1 MRALAALAVLLLLS
15 VSLSGCVGGRSTVD
29 IDGDTTD
36 EEDTSVP
43 DTVEDQTEPPP
54 EPEGDLAGECL
65 GSHQNLAQHI
75 HPYLTLSIN
84 GTSYG
89 IPQDLG
95 IDTEVC
101 PGGMHVAHT
110 HDNTSKLHIETHDP
124 VDVSVDVFFRIWG
137 MPFDSTRLDRY
148 HVNETHELVM
158 EVDGVVSDEWGD
170 HVFHDGEQIEI
181 IYRERA

>member
-1 MRALAALAVLLLLS
+1 MRTIAALAVLLLLS
-15 VSLSGCVGGRSTVD
+15 VSLSGCVGGNSDV
-29 IDGDTTD
+29 DGD
-36 EEDTSVP
+36 ETSVP
-43 DTVEDQTEPPP
+43 DPDENMTEPPS
-54 EPEGDLAGECL
+54 EPEDDLAGVCL

-84 GTSYG
+84 DTSYG
-89 IPQDLG
+89 VPENLG

-101 PGGMHVAHT
+101 PGGMHVVHT

-124 VDVSVDVFFRIWG
+124 VDVTVDVLFRIWG

-158 EVDGVVSDEWGD
+158 EVDGVVSDEWSD

>member
-1 MRALAALAVLLLLS
+1 MRFVAALAVLLLLS
-15 VSLSGCVGGRSTVD
+15 VSLGGCVGGSSDV
-29 IDGDTTD
+29 DGD
-36 EEDTSVP
+36 ETSVP
-43 DTVEDQTEPPP
+43 DPGDDPT
-54 EPEGDLAGECL
+54 EPEGDLAGVCL

-84 GTSYG
+84 GTSFG
-89 IPQDLG
+89 APTDLG

-101 PGGMHVAHT
+101 PGAMHVVHT
-110 HDNTSKLHIETHDP
+110 HDNTSKLHIETNDP
-124 VDVSVDVFFRIWG
+124 VDVTVDVFFRIWG

-158 EVDGVVSDEWGD
+158 EGDGVVSDEWGE
-170 HVFHDGEQIEI
+170 HVFRDGEQIEI

>member
-1 MRALAALAVLLLLS
+1 MRTIAALAVLLLLS
-15 VSLSGCVGGRSTVD
+15 VSLGGCVGGSSDV
-29 IDGDTTD
+29 DGD
-36 EEDTSVP
+36 ETSVP
-43 DTVEDQTEPPP
+43 DPGDGPT
-54 EPEGDLAGECL
+54 EPEGDLAGVCL

-84 GTSYG
+84 GTSFG
-89 IPQDLG
+89 APTDLG

-101 PGGMHVAHT
+101 PGAMHVVHT
-110 HDNTSKLHIETHDP
+110 HDNTSKLHIETHDLM
-124 VDVSVDVFFRIWG
+124 DVTVDVFFRIWG

-170 HVFHDGEQIEI
+170 HVFRDGEQIEI
-181 IYRERA
+181 IHRERA